1 MCKKSPKDY
10 KAKIKCKVCKV
21 LLDNSENDA
30 KISLN
35 EVDNSFQEQ
44 QYIVYVKGE

>member
-1 MCKKSPKDY
+1 MCKKSPKDC
-10 KAKIKCKVCKV
+10 KAKIKCGVCKDS
-21 LLDNSENDA
+21 LDNSENDA

-35 EVDNSFQEQ
+35 EVDNSFQEK